1 MNQSLVYSEW
11 KKRAKPRTVPL
22 VVLGYFTPLKYVFQ
36 ALTPDQQSLKS
47 VWEKKLFSVY
57 IIKSYLFISAD
68 IQKHVIEICN
78 RKSLGHSRAHQVDFC
93 CKQVLF
99 LFLSSQFT
107 PLHSSFAQSCL
118 SLPTTR
124 SFLLFSL
131 VKILPGI
138 VYIFSVNYH
147 FQH

>member
-68 IQKHVIEICN
+68 I
-78 RKSLGHSRAHQVDFC
+78 
-93 CKQVLF
+93 
-99 LFLSSQFT
+99 
-107 PLHSSFAQSCL
+107 
-118 SLPTTR
+118 
-124 SFLLFSL
+124 
-131 VKILPGI
+131 
-138 VYIFSVNYH
+138 
-147 FQH
+147 